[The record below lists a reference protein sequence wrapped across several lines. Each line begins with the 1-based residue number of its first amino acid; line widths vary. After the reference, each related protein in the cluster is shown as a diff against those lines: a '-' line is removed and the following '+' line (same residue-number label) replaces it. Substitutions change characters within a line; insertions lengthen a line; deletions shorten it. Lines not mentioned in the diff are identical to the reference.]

1 METPVYQGEVFKD
14 LWDSMSGKTTKA
26 GKLLNNA
33 HKTHALKTKMSG
45 QLLTEEILQNIMN
58 AQGLLR

>member
-1 METPVYQGEVFKD
+1 MP
-14 LWDSMSGKTTKA
+14 
-26 GKLLNNA
+26 LNNA